1 MASIMNRFNRK
12 KVTESESVTTGENA
26 IANKETEGLSQ
37 GAIVRRRFVR
47 HRAAMISLFT
57 IIFIIIFVFTA
68 LDWRLFGK
76 WRVPGWWKWKTE
88 DLPELR
94 FGEDCGDTVGCPT
107 LSLHPKFLGGAGITL
122 GDHPFGQDDIGR
134 DYFALVMK
142 GTQRSLTVM
151 FIIGIISATIG
162 TVIGAISGFYR
173 GKIDAI
179 LMRFT
184 DFIIT
189 IPAVVI
195 GSVIGFHFGNLG
207 ATFLAFYLG
216 LFGWTGLSRLVRGE
230 FLTLRER
237 EFVDAARVAGAS
249 NRRIIFKHILPN
261 AVGVIIVSVTLLMS
275 GAILLE
281 TALSYIGFGVIPPD
295 VSLGL
300 LINQYQDSF
309 TTRPWLFWYPGL
321 FIITIAL
328 CVNFIGDGL
337 RDAFDPRQRRRISK
351 KEREA
356 AKLASKGGN

>member
-1 MASIMNRFNRK
+1 
-12 KVTESESVTTGENA
+12 
-26 IANKETEGLSQ
+26 
-37 GAIVRRRFVR
+37 
-47 HRAAMISLFT
+47 MISLFT
-57 IIFIIIFVFTA
+57 IIFIILFVFTA

-76 WRVPGWWKWKTE
+76 WQVPGWWKWKTE

-189 IPAVVI
+189 IPAIVI

-321 FIITIAL
+321 FIISIAL
-328 CVNFIGDGL
+328 SINFIGDGL
-337 RDAFDPRQRRRISK
+337 RDAFDPRQRRRLTK
-351 KEREA
+351 KDKARAKQITREQ
-356 AKLASKGGN
+356 AKVE

>member
-1 MASIMNRFNRK
+1 MFNRK
-12 KVTESESVTTGENA
+12 NKSVETEAVLSGENA

-57 IIFIIIFVFTA
+57 ICTIIVLVFTA

-76 WRVPGWWKWKTE
+76 WRIPGWWKWSTE

-107 LSLHPKFLGGAGITL
+107 ISFTPKLLGGNGIGF

-162 TVIGAISGFYR
+162 TIVGAISGFYR
-173 GKIDAI
+173 GKIDSI

-189 IPAVVI
+189 IPAIVI

-207 ATFLAFYLG
+207 ATF
-216 LFGWTGLSRLVRGE
+216 
-230 FLTLRER
+230 
-237 EFVDAARVAGAS
+237 
-249 NRRIIFKHILPN
+249 
-261 AVGVIIVSVTLLMS
+261 
-275 GAILLE
+275 
-281 TALSYIGFGVIPPD
+281 
-295 VSLGL
+295 
-300 LINQYQDSF
+300 
-309 TTRPWLFWYPGL
+309 
-321 FIITIAL
+321 
-328 CVNFIGDGL
+328 
-337 RDAFDPRQRRRISK
+337 
-351 KEREA
+351 
-356 AKLASKGGN
+356 